1 MARLTSIF
9 TTIPTLRRAVAAA
22 IVLAAAVPGYAQ
34 TVGGSSKAVEAT
46 LNGWIEAFNRGDST
60 GQFFTNDA
68 TLVRGNGV
76 FVGGLKIDEMEQ
88 RESKAGLRLAL
99 KIDRVEPLGTESMWT
114 LGQYTLT
121 VPCKDGA
128 PPQSIPGVAV
138 HLLQRDGSTWRVKVS
153 SFTRVQTPPPP
164 QAALK

>member
-9 TTIPTLRRAVAAA
+9 IRIPILRLAAAGVIAVAA
-22 IVLAAAVPGYAQ
+22 VPSYAQ
-34 TVGGSSKAVEAT
+34 TAAESAKAAEAT
-46 LNGWIEAFNRGDST
+46 LSGWIDAFNRGDST
-60 GQFFTNDA
+60 GQFFTKDA

-76 FVGGLKIDEMEQ
+76 FVGGPKIDEMEQ

-99 KIDRVEPLGTESMWT
+99 KVDRVESLGTDSMWT

-121 VPCKDGA
+121 VPGKEGA
-128 PPQSIPGVAV
+128 APQSIPGVAV
-138 HLLQRDGSTWRVKVS
+138 HLLQREGSAWRVKVS
-153 SFTRVQTPPPP
+153 SFTRVQAPPPA

>member
-1 MARLTSIF
+1 MARLTNIF
-9 TTIPTLRRAVAAA
+9 ITIPTLRRAAAA
-22 IVLAAAVPGYAQ
+22 AVFLAAAVPGYAQ
-34 TVGGSSKAVEAT
+34 AVGESSKAVEAT

-76 FVGGLKIDEMEQ
+76 FDGGLKIDEMEQ

-99 KIDRVEPLGTESMWT
+99 KIDRVERLGAESMWT

-121 VPCKDGA
+121 VPGKDGA
-128 PPQSIPGVAV
+128 PPQNIPGVAV

-153 SFTRVQTPPPP
+153 SFTRVQTPPSP